1 MKSFRKTLQESRLK
15 AHHLIRSWLQPKLR
29 AVGTRYRLAERIRL
43 ANIWARKH
51 PKRTFAYVTGSL
63 VFLLVSTVA
72 IDSMTLSDKREP
84 DVSSIAQL
92 EPVFAGFR
100 TIQANKSIHRS
111 TLTELTQEGQQLREE
126 LDSLI
131 AIPRKSHQD
140 SIHIVQSYNRL
151 ESIVKS
157 LQNNDHP

>member
-1 MKSFRKTLQESRLK
+1 MPTIRKQATIVSAMNIISMYSKACVGIPCERANSRSNATYIIGCKKSEKNK
-15 AHHLIRSWLQPKLR
+15 I
-29 AVGTRYRLAERIRL
+29 
-43 ANIWARKH
+43 
-51 PKRTFAYVTGSL
+51 
-63 VFLLVSTVA
+63 
-72 IDSMTLSDKREP
+72 
-84 DVSSIAQL
+84 SSIAQL

-111 TLTELTQEGQQLREE
+111 TLTELTHEGQLIREE